1 MDVFQSSDSTSAPRP
16 PQLSAVNPSLPS
28 PSLRINPSISS
39 CLFEA
44 PLQVHLLKGPD
55 SLAASSKEKADAIL
69 LSHKKGVCT
78 SEHIRRPSPRFR
90 DASRYHEHNFLVSA
104 ETPFSLLRAGPV
116 HRARTVTQLAP
127 TRGTFAQGTPNAR
140 GERGV
145 RGSTHRAAGATA
157 LRSTREDPS
166 ALSRAT
172 RALESSDI
180 PAFPAPLPS
189 RAASGVAGVGG

>member
-1 MDVFQSSDSTSAPRP
+1 M
-16 PQLSAVNPSLPS
+16 
-28 PSLRINPSISS
+28 
-39 CLFEA
+39 
-44 PLQVHLLKGPD
+44 QVHLLKGPD
-55 SLAASSKEKADAIL
+55 SLAASSKEKTNAIL

-78 SEHIRRPSPRFR
+78 SEHIWEPSPRFR
-90 DASRYHEHNFLVSA
+90 DASRYHEQNFLVSA
-104 ETPFSLLRAGPV
+104 ETPPSLHGAGPV
-116 HRARTVTQLAP
+116 HRARTVSQLAP

-140 GERGV
+140 AERGA
-145 RGSTHRAAGATA
+145 RGSIHRTA

-166 ALSRAT
+166 ALSRAI